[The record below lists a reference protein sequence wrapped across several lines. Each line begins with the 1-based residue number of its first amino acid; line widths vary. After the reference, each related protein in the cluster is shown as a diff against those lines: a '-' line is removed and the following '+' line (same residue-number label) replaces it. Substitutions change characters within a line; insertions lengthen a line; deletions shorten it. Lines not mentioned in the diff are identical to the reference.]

1 MPQPAGQK
9 LGTPFGQGEVKLKR
23 FPLILGVIGWVLVIC
38 SFLFL
43 GVVLSIPSRAVQ
55 ISAPQRT
62 LNVWAIVLNVS
73 SLALGILGFVGF
85 FFIAG

>member
-9 LGTPFGQGEVKLKR
+9 LGTPYGQGEAKLKR
-23 FPLILGVIGWVLVIC
+23 FPLI
-38 SFLFL
+38 L